1 MSREHW
7 LLLVGFLGVAGVQIG
22 TLEHGWRE
30 AMTPQFIGGF
40 LAQLA
45 IVLRAMFTEKPGA

>member
-1 MSREHW
+1 
-7 LLLVGFLGVAGVQIG
+7 LLVGFLGVAGVQIG